1 MILYNYRYRG
11 PYEYDKFILNTLQL
25 INETDML
32 EETLLDNEFGTLDTI
47 LKQLDDYIE
56 VLTGDDSILQEQ
68 LEYSFQIGG

>member
-25 INETDML
+25 INETDSL
-32 EETLLDNEFGTLDTI
+32 EEQLLNHEFGALDKALSQLDT
-47 LKQLDDYIE
+47 Y
-56 VLTGDDSILQEQ
+56 VNTLTGTDSILQKQ

>member
-47 LKQLDDYIE
+47 LKQLDNYIE